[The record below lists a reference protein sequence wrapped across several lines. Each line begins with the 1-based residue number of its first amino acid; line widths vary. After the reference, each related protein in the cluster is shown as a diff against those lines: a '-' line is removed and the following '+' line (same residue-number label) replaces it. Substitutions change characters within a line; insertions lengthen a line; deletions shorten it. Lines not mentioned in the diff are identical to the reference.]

1 MMEEIDKLV
10 WNFPL
15 FKSYREKEK
24 FFKVIGLLVSHQIS
38 FEKAAELLNMRI
50 EELSFLLDKLGVEYS
65 FLDKEEVEKE
75 KDAVKRLLEELKREG
90 CI

>member
-1 MMEEIDKLV
+1 MEEIDKLV

-38 FEKAAELLNMRI
+38 FEKAAELLDMRI